1 MIYAESTETKEKASP
16 RERIITH
23 ALELGFA
30 FCNFADARIT
40 FDPEVLANWYS
51 EGYAADMEWLKNNM
65 DKRQVPGSIFEV
77 AKTIVVCG
85 LNYYQNRESL
95 NPGYAL
101 YAQGRD
107 YHKVMKK
114 KLKALSKFMEEE
126 FAAQNRFFTD
136 TAPVLE
142 RPIAR
147 EAGAGWQGKSSLL
160 VNKRCGKYFFL
171 GEIFTTLD
179 LEPDSPHAD
188 LCGECTRCM
197 DSCPTG
203 AIVAP
208 YRVDAR
214 RCLSYLTIEN
224 KESIPVQFRKALGHR
239 LYGCDECSAA
249 CPWNRFAQATNEEDF
264 QARKFPTALEVLGM
278 GEEEFGEIFAGTP
291 IHRVGLENLRRNAC
305 VVVGNIC
312 GVEALPI
319 LRGMAEGESGKVR
332 EHALWAI
339 EEIEGREGL

>member
-1 MIYAESTETKEKASP
+1 MINAESTEMPEKVSP
-16 RERIITH
+16 RERIINH
-23 ALELGFA
+23 ALDLGFA

-40 FDPEVLANWYS
+40 FDPEVLENWYS
-51 EGYAADMEWLKNNM
+51 QGYAADMEWLKNNM
-65 DKRQVPGSIFEV
+65 DKRRVPGSIFQA

-85 LNYYQNRESL
+85 LNYYQNRGSL

-114 KLKALSKFMEEE
+114 KLKALSGFMEEE
-126 FAAQNRFFTD
+126 FSAQNRFFTD

-160 VNKRCGKYFFL
+160 VNRKCGKYFFL
-171 GEIFTTLD
+171 GEIFTSLEI
-179 LEPDSPHAD
+179 EPDSPHAD
-188 LCGECTRCM
+188 LCGKCTRCM

-224 KESIPVQFRKALGHR
+224 RESIPVQFRKALGHR
-239 LYGCDECSAA
+239 IYGCDECSAA
-249 CPWNRFAQATNEEDF
+249 CPWNRFARTTREEDF
-264 QARKFPTALEVLGM
+264 QARKFPSAMEILELE
-278 GEEEFGEIFAGTP
+278 EEEFGKIFAGTP
-291 IHRVGLENLRRNAC
+291 IHRVGLENLKRNAC
-305 VVVGNIC
+305 IVVGNIG
-312 GVEALPI
+312 GVQTLPI
-319 LRGMAEGESGKVR
+319 LGGIAEKESEMLK
-332 EHALWAI
+332 EHALWAM
-339 EEIEGREGL
+339 EEIKGRQ